1 MTPANG
7 SSRSK
12 LVGYSRWVTTFDG
25 TRTIAYVDK
34 DKKSVRFL
42 NRRGVWFEYR
52 YPEMSELWKDVD
64 AKRIILDGELV
75 VLKQGKPD
83 FYLLAEREH
92 VEGMRAEM
100 LSQIHPATYI
110 VFDVLHLDGKDLIDL
125 PLLERKEI
133 LRDKV
138 RESERMLLSVYV
150 KERGKAFFQK
160 VKKKG
165 LEGIMA
171 KKMDSVY
178 EIGRRS
184 RNWLKIKCLETMDC
198 VICGYTAGKGWREP
212 YFGALLLGVYE
223 NGKLRYVGR
232 VGTGWKEEDLKE
244 LRGML
249 ERLKIRKNPFDI
261 FEEEPAILE
270 KTVFVKPRIVCEVK
284 FLELTEDKKLRA
296 PSFLRLRE
304 DKLPEECELELPRKP
319 KH

>member
-1 MTPANG
+1 
-7 SSRSK
+7 
-12 LVGYSRWVTTFDG
+12 VTTFDG

>member
-1 MTPANG
+1 M
-7 SSRSK
+7 
-12 LVGYSRWVTTFDG
+12 TTFDG

>member
-1 MTPANG
+1 
-7 SSRSK
+7 
-12 LVGYSRWVTTFDG
+12 
-25 TRTIAYVDK
+25 
-34 DKKSVRFL
+34 
-42 NRRGVWFEYR
+42 
-52 YPEMSELWKDVD
+52 MSELWKDVD

-184 RNWLKIKCLETMDC
+184 RNWLKIKCLKTMDC

-244 LRGML
+244 LKGML